1 MASRNGVAQHIGREA
16 TIEGVCGR
24 AWKLPRLTRGITVK
38 FEEWAGA
45 QLANPIKAARE
56 EVEALAVR
64 AVEIKRDKSLDDE
77 TRAELLA
84 ANLRQR
90 EQITEAAIE
99 RSQVPMSARAN
110 ALLNTQAGAT
120 HMLYLLLKVHQPD
133 VTEEQAF
140 DVLMEIGLDAVQEK
154 IDTAAGVAP
163 PKNAPAPAPS

>member
-1 MASRNGVAQHIGREA
+1 MGRNGLAAHVGRE
-16 TIEGVCGR
+16 TELKGVCGR
-24 AWKLPRLTRGITVK
+24 DWKLARLTRGITRK

-45 QLANPIKAARE
+45 QLTSPVKAARE

-64 AVEIKRDKSLDDE
+64 AVEIKRDKNLDDE

-99 RSQVPMSARAN
+99 RSQVPLSARAG
-110 ALLNTQAGAT
+110 AMLNTQAGAT
-120 HMLYLLLKVHQPD
+120 HMLYLLLQKHQPD
-133 VTEEQAF
+133 VTEDEAF
-140 DVLMEIGLDAVQEK
+140 DVLLEVGLDGVQSK
-154 IDTAAGVAP
+154 IDEAAGVAP